1 MYDNAM
7 GTTNDAVPK
16 PRPTLQKAAE
26 GDPSS
31 DQVEADSL
39 PQVPLPGGCVRVT
52 DTATTLGKLMGATG
66 RYFSRG
72 RALVAM
78 RHNED
83 RNPVLEVVKPAHFQ
97 SAIEEVAQPVKRA
110 QGKDTRLPTVCSRQ
124 SADAILHADGFV
136 RNLPPIRCLT
146 RCPVLIERK
155 GHLVQVAGYDRESG
169 VYAAGEK
176 VPEISLDEAKE
187 RLGELLQD
195 FRFVTP
201 GDRSRALAALIT
213 AAMVFGG
220 LLKKRAP
227 ATLVEANASQT
238 GKGYFVKLVAAVY
251 SDVPATVTQSRGGV
265 GSLEESFDQAVIAGR
280 AFLCL
285 DNLRGN
291 LNSPKLESFLT
302 EDEYLARVPYSSPVQ
317 VDPRKT
323 VLAVTSNRAELTRD
337 FVNRTSLVR
346 LEKQSADY
354 SFKKYSEGDLGALV
368 SRYR

>member
-1 MYDNAM
+1 
-7 GTTNDAVPK
+7 
-16 PRPTLQKAAE
+16 
-26 GDPSS
+26 
-31 DQVEADSL
+31 
-39 PQVPLPGGCVRVT
+39 
-52 DTATTLGKLMGATG
+52 
-66 RYFSRG
+66 
-72 RALVAM
+72 
-78 RHNED
+78 
-83 RNPVLEVVKPAHFQ
+83 
-97 SAIEEVAQPVKRA
+97 
-110 QGKDTRLPTVCSRQ
+110 
-124 SADAILHADGFV
+124 
-136 RNLPPIRCLT
+136 
-146 RCPVLIERK
+146 
-155 GHLVQVAGYDRESG
+155 VAGYDRESG
-169 VYAAGEK
+169 VYAAGET

-323 VLAVTSNRAELTRD
+323 ILAVTSNRAELTRD
-337 FVNRTSLVR
+337 SVNRTSLVR